1 MKSFFLFLSELTIIV
16 SGMLLIQFFCPIN
29 IDILIFAITGILS
42 IAIFVIYTYI
52 IDKTLLPKLKRILII
67 TLATILCTVFIFLV
81 HKYLVKR
88 ELNTF
93 AALYFTT
100 TSMIGNFYL
109 KYIYAPKKT
118 EWWRKTC
125 FHIIKQIIF
134 PRKRLRS
141 LYSNIP

>member
-1 MKSFFLFLSELTIIV
+1 MKNFFLFLSELTIIV

-29 IDILIFAITGILS
+29 IDIMTFAITGILS

-52 IDKTLLPKLKRILII
+52 MDKTLLPKLKKKLII
-67 TLATILCTVFIFLV
+67 TVMTILGTVFTFLV
-81 HKYLVKR
+81 YKYSVRK

-100 TSMIGNFYL
+100 TSMVGNFYL

-118 EWWRKTC
+118 E
-125 FHIIKQIIF
+125 
-134 PRKRLRS
+134 
-141 LYSNIP
+141 

>member
-1 MKSFFLFLSELTIIV
+1 MKNFFLFLSELTIIV

-29 IDILIFAITGILS
+29 IDIMTFAITGILS

-52 IDKTLLPKLKRILII
+52 MDKTLLPKLKKILII
-67 TLATILCTVFIFLV
+67 TVMTILGTIFTFLV
-81 HKYLVKR
+81 YKYSVRK

-100 TSMIGNFYL
+100 TSMVGNFYL

-118 EWWRKTC
+118 ESKKK
-125 FHIIKQIIF
+125 IEKLIF
-134 PRKRLRS
+134 KHP
-141 LYSNIP
+141 IV